1 MSMQPVTLPVVP
13 PAIPVDEQQAFL
25 VQELARLNARTAEL
39 LLEQPNLETVFQQQ
53 LAAVFPELR
62 RPINPNQIFY
72 SRYREDEQGQKHLLS
87 SEPLGS
93 LLSTLRGP
101 DANAYLTQ
109 ESGAFYRES
118 QTLDESK
125 RLSPVSPTA
134 TLASMLEVVFLVKL
148 NEFWGDT
155 EGQLVALRRQVLA
168 HQLALRTV
176 DGTLSAQARTLADAV
191 LKYPTAAAREQA
203 LAVDQR
209 PRVYRLMLEND
220 GTFAAAFI
228 ISATAATP
236 PVGTVVLYTPGE
248 GFEEFKDLQ
257 QLNQT
262 VAARLRAGESSG
274 QRLAAAVM
282 PALGAEPGDW
292 PALATKPSVI
302 DTDVIAVG
310 VHSLRIKQSLAVRAA
325 LRNATLPVT
334 GELNLAADLSSLL
347 DVSVALAARNLR
359 LAAPRVPDWLNA
371 ANPTDQAQY
380 RQLETAMID
389 GHEAL
394 LPFIE
399 KISTFASFSELAV
412 SRVLKTQKPAYANA
426 DLAPYKSL
434 VRLRVRNAMPIR
446 VTGYRDAVS
455 ETVFISED
463 PAIDIAQFLKHRQLT
478 LGTWSTRV
486 VVDLRTLGSYAR
498 RNVEPWSPHELHRTT
513 TASADLIDTSGKK
526 LGTLNTTDLRALAQ
540 QANVAAQYDEYLRLA
555 FSRTGAGAVFATAWQ
570 NANLAQM
577 RKDAF
582 ESRLNPA
589 INDLF
594 TFKTPGSGFD
604 WIQAV
609 IQHPDPATR
618 PLVGGFAIEAHAVVM
633 GAGLVRGQGGQ
644 PLNGVLVIQRRGIR
658 PGGVCVLYTPD
669 APDDAPFRELVN
681 GLRELD
687 TLKAKPEWRAYF
699 TERMATSDAE
709 ELTRIFSDTRS
720 ANRYTVTPITGDLQA
735 YLYSAQLGF
744 QLSHADYRSRSNA
757 QVARESAV
765 NGFLFAVDAADFL
778 LGLSLVKAMRRLLF
792 RAIARGLRNAQK
804 LGRGIPGLVR
814 KIGVD
819 QKPSIVLSN
828 ASVRPLTPAWVDV
841 AQYRLPK
848 QIDALFDVEDFAHTH
863 HYTLSRRQGAP
874 SFIDHHNNQFIAMQG
889 DDGRYYLYSAY
900 VEDGAVFVK
909 DPIGKKADF
918 MVVPGDAK
926 SWKPRFERTTVGG
939 GPVLG
944 VLRGRTVEEQLDDDL
959 LAAFRV
965 FSPARGEAIV
975 PLLTSPQKRLLLDN
989 ALGQLNVD
997 EATFRQMVWGPRG
1010 SLSHSRLR
1018 ETLLTLD
1025 FEADIY
1031 THLNRTTDA
1040 LEDAISLSPV
1050 EKDGLFI
1057 KIKRIAGKND
1067 DFSKHLRAS
1076 ISVRDP
1082 DTEAVFVGYAFTHRQ
1097 LRDLNKFDRTFKIST
1112 WRTDTLNDFLNEKG
1126 RRGILAKLAS
1136 DRQITQEHAL
1146 TILLSDAK
1154 ITAALATFRNSKQK
1168 ELFTQLGVESFS
1180 DSFKKSGIPY
1190 IALSR
1195 GKDTGPAPGVKAIDS
1210 LSVTEFENNIPR
1222 YSTPLELTSTRAQTH
1237 KVERLPGSTEP
1248 PSLPTP
1254 APPSDPAVN
1263 IVRLDELAQT
1273 QLPLL
1278 PDNARAKVDETLQDI
1293 QAGRVSRKKIGNYT
1307 YTDLPQ
1313 LDPGTGRGRWRM
1325 AFEKTS
1331 KEDGKDV
1338 YVFRGIIDYHGSK
1351 HKVWGL

>member
-101 DANAYLTQ
+101 DANAYLAQ

-394 LPFIE
+394 LPFLE

-570 NANLAQM
+570 NANVAQM

-687 TLKAKPEWRAYF
+687 TLKAKPEWRTYF
-699 TERMATSDAE
+699 TERIATSDAE

-744 QLSHADYRSRSNA
+744 QLSHADYRSRTNA

-819 QKPSIVLSN
+819 QKLSIAIST

-889 DDGRYYLYSAY
+889 DDSRYYLYSAY

-909 DPIGKKADF
+909 DPAGNNADF

-926 SWKPRFERTTVGG
+926 SWMPRFERTTVGG

-965 FSPARGEAIV
+965 FSTSRGEAIV
-975 PLLTSPQKRLLLDN
+975 PLLTASQKRQLLDN
-989 ALGQLNVD
+989 ALRQLNVD
-997 EATFRQMVWGPRG
+997 EATFRQIVWGQRG
-1010 SLSHSRLR
+1010 GISPSRLR
-1018 ETLLTLD
+1018 ESLLTLD
-1025 FEADIY
+1025 FDADIY

-1040 LEDAISLSPV
+1040 LEGAIKLSPL
-1050 EKDGLFI
+1050 EKDDLFI
-1057 KIKRIAGKND
+1057 KIKRIAGKNE
-1067 DFSKHLRAS
+1067 DFSKHLKSS
-1076 ISVRDP
+1076 ISLQDP
-1082 DTEAVFVGYAFTHRQ
+1082 DTQAVFVGYAFTSRQ
-1097 LRDLNKFDRTFKIST
+1097 LNNLNKFDQRFKIST
-1112 WRTDTLNDFLNEKG
+1112 WRADTLNDFLNEKG
-1126 RRGILAKLAS
+1126 RRQILEKTAS
-1136 DRQITQEHAL
+1136 DYRLTPEQALNYLFSEPQIL
-1146 TILLSDAK
+1146 G
-1154 ITAALATFRNSKQK
+1154 ALATFRNNRQK
-1168 ELFTQLGVESFS
+1168 ELFAELGVESFS

-1210 LSVTEFENNIPR
+1210 LSVTEFENNIQR
-1222 YSTPLELTSTRAQTH
+1222 YSTPLEFTNTRAQTH
-1237 KVERLPGSTEP
+1237 KVERLPGSSEP
-1248 PSLPTP
+1248 PSLPAP
-1254 APPSDPAVN
+1254 VPPSDPAVN

-1278 PDNARAKVDETLQDI
+1278 PDNARAKVDEIIEDI

-1307 YTDLPQ
+1307 YMDLPQ
-1313 LDPGTGRGRWRM
+1313 LDAGTGRGRWRM
-1325 AFEKTS
+1325 AFEKTA

-1338 YVFRGIIDYHGSK
+1338 FIFKGIIDYHGSK